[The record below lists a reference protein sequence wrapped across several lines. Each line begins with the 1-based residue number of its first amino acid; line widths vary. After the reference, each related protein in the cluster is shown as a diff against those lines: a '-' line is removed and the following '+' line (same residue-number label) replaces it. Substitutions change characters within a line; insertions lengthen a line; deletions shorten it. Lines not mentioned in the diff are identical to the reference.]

1 MKKIKVGIVEDEM
14 IIAETIS
21 LALKKLG
28 YLPTKPAYSYESAIS
43 MLEEEAPEIVL
54 LDINLNDELDGVDL
68 AHYINANCS
77 LPIIFL
83 TANSDG
89 KTIERSKQTRPNA
102 FLVKPFSNEDLFSA
116 IEIALFNHEMNKED
130 NKKSKIQL
138 PPDAVLRYQLTSREE
153 EIILKVAQGLRHKE
167 ISKQLFISEATVKK
181 HLSNIYKKTGVQ
193 SSIDALNKL
202 HTIE

>member
-28 YLPTKPAYSYESAIS
+28 YLPTQPAFSYETAIS
-43 MLEEEAPEIVL
+43 MLESEKLDIVL

-68 AHYINANCS
+68 AHYINSNYS

-83 TANSDG
+83 TANSDRN
-89 KTIERSKQTRPNA
+89 TIERSKQTCPNA

-116 IEIALFNHEMNKED
+116 IEIALFNHEMQREETKKNKTNLLQTAIERHQ
-130 NKKSKIQL
+130 I
-138 PPDAVLRYQLTSREE
+138 TSREE
-153 EIILKVAQGLRHKE
+153 EIILMVSQGFRHKE
-167 ISKQLFISEATVKK
+167 ISQRLFISEATVKR
-181 HLSNIYKKTGVQ
+181 HLSNIYQKIGVQ

-202 HTIE
+202 QEK

>member
-21 LALKKLG
+21 LALTKLG
-28 YLPTKPAYSYESAIS
+28 YLPTIPAFSYESAIN
-43 MLEEEAPEIVL
+43 MLESEKPDIVL

-68 AHYINANCS
+68 AHYININYS

-83 TANSDG
+83 TANSDRL
-89 KTIERSKQTRPNA
+89 TIERSKQTRPKA

-116 IEIALFNHEMNKED
+116 IEIAHFNHKMQTEET
-130 NKKSKIQL
+130 KKIKTNLLQTAIERHQI
-138 PPDAVLRYQLTSREE
+138 TSREE
-153 EIILKVAQGLRHKE
+153 EIILMVSQGFRHKE
-167 ISKQLFISEATVKK
+167 ISQRLFISEATVKR
-181 HLSNIYKKTGVQ
+181 HLSNIYQKTGVQ

-202 HTIE
+202 QGG

>member
-28 YLPTKPAYSYESAIS
+28 YLPTKLAYSYESAIS
-43 MLEEEAPEIVL
+43 MLEEEHPEIVL

-68 AHYINANCS
+68 AHYINANYS

-83 TANSDG
+83 TANSDRN
-89 KTIERSKQTRPNA
+89 TIERSKQTRPNA
-102 FLVKPFSNEDLFSA
+102 FLVKPFSNEDLFSS
-116 IEIALFNHEMNKED
+116 IEIALFNHEMNTEET
-130 NKKSKIQL
+130 KKTKINLQQSAL
-138 PPDAVLRYQLTSREE
+138 VKHQMTSREE
-153 EIILKVAQGLRHKE
+153 EIILLISQGFRHKE
-167 ISKQLFISEATVKK
+167 ISKQLFISEATVKR
-181 HLSNIYKKTGVQ
+181 HLSNLYQKIGVQ

-202 HTIE
+202 QEE

>member
-43 MLEEEAPEIVL
+43 MLEEEEPEIVL

-68 AHYINANCS
+68 AHYINANYS

-83 TANSDG
+83 TANSDRN
-89 KTIERSKQTRPNA
+89 TIERSKQTRPNA
-102 FLVKPFSNEDLFSA
+102 FLVKPFSSEDLLTS
-116 IEIALFNHEMNKED
+116 IEIALFNHDMNTED
-130 NKKSKIQL
+130 TKKTKINILQSAL
-138 PPDAVLRYQLTSREE
+138 EKYQITSREK
-153 EIILKVAQGLRHKE
+153 EIVLMVSNGFRHKE
-167 ISKQLFISEATVKK
+167 ISQQLFISEATVKR
-181 HLSNIYKKTGVQ
+181 HLSNIYQKVGVQ

-202 HTIE
+202 QEG

>member
-1 MKKIKVGIVEDEM
+1 MKKIKVGIVEDEI

-43 MLEEEAPEIVL
+43 MLESEKPDIVL

-68 AHYINANCS
+68 AHYINANHS

-83 TANSDG
+83 TANSDRN
-89 KTIERSKQTRPNA
+89 TIDRSKQTRPNA

-116 IEIALFNHEMNKED
+116 IEIAHFNHEIQTEENK
-130 NKKSKIQL
+130 NIKINILQSAL
-138 PPDAVLRYQLTSREE
+138 EKYQITSREE
-153 EIILKVAQGLRHKE
+153 EIILMISNGFRHKE
-167 ISKQLFISEATVKK
+167 ISQQLFISEATVKR
-181 HLSNIYKKTGVQ
+181 HLSNVYQKVGVQ
-193 SSIDALNKL
+193 SSIDALNRLQEK
-202 HTIE
+202 

>member
-21 LALKKLG
+21 LALKKLD
-28 YLPTKPAYSYESAIS
+28 YFPIEPAYSYESAIR
-43 MLEEEAPEIVL
+43 MLNNEQPDIVL

-68 AHYINANCS
+68 AHYINIHYS

-83 TANSDG
+83 TANSDR

-116 IEIALFNHEMNKED
+116 IEIALFNHEMRTDE
-130 NKKSKIQL
+130 NKKTKINLLQS
-138 PPDAVLRYQLTSREE
+138 AMVKHQITNREE
-153 EIILKVAQGLRHKE
+153 EIILLVSQGFRHKE
-167 ISKQLFISEATVKK
+167 ISKQLFISEATVKR
-181 HLSNIYKKTGVQ
+181 HLSNIYQKVGVQ

-202 HTIE
+202 QEK

>member
-43 MLEEEAPEIVL
+43 MLEEEEPEIVL

-68 AHYINANCS
+68 AHYINANYS
-77 LPIIFL
+77 IPIIFL
-83 TANSDG
+83 TANSDRN
-89 KTIERSKQTRPNA
+89 TIERSKQTRPNA
-102 FLVKPFSNEDLFSA
+102 FLVKPFSNEDLFSS
-116 IEIALFNHEMNKED
+116 IEIALFNHEMSTED
-130 NKKSKIQL
+130 AKKTKINLQQSAL
-138 PPDAVLRYQLTSREE
+138 VKYQITSREE
-153 EIILKVAQGLRHKE
+153 EIILLVSQGFRHKE
-167 ISKQLFISEATVKK
+167 ISKQLFISEATVKR
-181 HLSNIYKKTGVQ
+181 HLSNIYQKVGVQ

-202 HTIE
+202 QEE

>member
-1 MKKIKVGIVEDEM
+1 MKKIKVGIVEDEI

-43 MLEEEAPEIVL
+43 MLESEKPDIVL

-68 AHYINANCS
+68 AHYINANYS

-83 TANSDG
+83 TANSDRN
-89 KTIERSKQTRPNA
+89 TIDRSKQTRPNA

-116 IEIALFNHEMNKED
+116 IEIAHFNHEIQTEENK
-130 NKKSKIQL
+130 NTKINILQSAL
-138 PPDAVLRYQLTSREE
+138 EKYQITSREE
-153 EIILKVAQGLRHKE
+153 EIILMVSQGFRHKE
-167 ISKQLFISEATVKK
+167 ISQRLFISEATVKR
-181 HLSNIYKKTGVQ
+181 HLSNIYQKVGVQ

-202 HTIE
+202 QED

>member
-1 MKKIKVGIVEDEM
+1 MKKMKVGIVEDEM

-43 MLEEEAPEIVL
+43 MLEEEKPEIVL

-68 AHYINANCS
+68 AHYINANYS

-83 TANSDG
+83 TANSDRN
-89 KTIERSKQTRPNA
+89 TIDRSKQTRPNA

-116 IEIALFNHEMNKED
+116 IEIAHFNHEMLTEENK
-130 NKKSKIQL
+130 NTKINILQSAL
-138 PPDAVLRYQLTSREE
+138 EKYQITSREE
-153 EIILKVAQGLRHKE
+153 EIILMISNGFRHKE
-167 ISKQLFISEATVKK
+167 ISKQLFISEATVKR
-181 HLSNIYKKTGVQ
+181 HLSNIYQKVGVQ

-202 HTIE
+202 QEG

>member
-1 MKKIKVGIVEDEM
+1 MKKNKVGIVEDEI

-21 LALKKLG
+21 LVLKKLG

-43 MLEEEAPEIVL
+43 MLESEKPDIVL

-68 AHYINANCS
+68 AHYININYS

-83 TANSDG
+83 TANSDRN
-89 KTIERSKQTRPNA
+89 TIERSKQTRPNA
-102 FLVKPFSNEDLFSA
+102 FLVKPFSSEDLFSS
-116 IEIALFNHEMNKED
+116 IEIALFNHEMLAEE
-130 NKKSKIQL
+130 NKKTKINLQQSAL
-138 PPDAVLRYQLTSREE
+138 EKYQITSREE
-153 EIILKVAQGLRHKE
+153 EIILLVSNGFRHRE

-181 HLSNIYKKTGVQ
+181 HLSNIYQKVGVQ

-202 HTIE
+202 QEG

>member
-1 MKKIKVGIVEDEM
+1 MKKMKVGIVEDEM

-43 MLEEEAPEIVL
+43 MLEEEKPEIVL

-68 AHYINANCS
+68 AHYINANYS

-83 TANSDG
+83 TANSDRN
-89 KTIERSKQTRPNA
+89 TIDRSKQTRPNA

-116 IEIALFNHEMNKED
+116 IEIALFNHESRKNEAMLTKQNLLL
-130 NKKSKIQL
+130 KSMVK
-138 PPDAVLRYQLTSREE
+138 YELTAREE
-153 EIILKVAQGLRHKE
+153 EIMLQVSGGLRQKE
-167 ISKQLFISEATVKK
+167 IAHKLFISESTVKK
-181 HLSNIYKKTGVQ
+181 HLSNLYQKLGVQ

-202 HTIE
+202 LEG

>member
-1 MKKIKVGIVEDEM
+1 MKKIKVGIVEDEI

-43 MLEEEAPEIVL
+43 MLESEKPDIVL

-68 AHYINANCS
+68 AHYINANHS

-83 TANSDG
+83 TANSDRN
-89 KTIERSKQTRPNA
+89 TIDRSKQTRPKA

-116 IEIALFNHEMNKED
+116 IEIAHFNHEMQTEENK
-130 NKKSKIQL
+130 NTKINILQSAL
-138 PPDAVLRYQLTSREE
+138 EKYQITSREE
-153 EIILKVAQGLRHKE
+153 EIILMISNGLRHKE
-167 ISKQLFISEATVKK
+167 ISQQLFISEATVKR
-181 HLSNIYKKTGVQ
+181 HLSNIYQKVGVQ

-202 HTIE
+202 QEK

>member
-1 MKKIKVGIVEDEM
+1 MKKIKVGIVEDEI

-43 MLEEEAPEIVL
+43 MLESEKPDIVL

-68 AHYINANCS
+68 AHYINANYS

-83 TANSDG
+83 TANSDRN
-89 KTIERSKQTRPNA
+89 TIDRSKQTRPNA

-116 IEIALFNHEMNKED
+116 IEIAHFNHEIQTEENK
-130 NKKSKIQL
+130 NTKINILQSAL
-138 PPDAVLRYQLTSREE
+138 EKYQITSREE
-153 EIILKVAQGLRHKE
+153 EIILMVSQGFRHKE
-167 ISKQLFISEATVKK
+167 ISQRLFISEATVKR
-181 HLSNIYKKTGVQ
+181 HLSNIYQKTGVQ

-202 HTIE
+202 QEG